1 MKCMK
6 KWKRRL
12 SWIIKRVVIYE
23 NHVGSTS
30 VPSIDDVSMK
40 YRWLTAGSR
49 KDTQTKRWMFP
60 VEVIPCICFAHIHIQ
75 ITFRYTYIL
84 HYYIYNTYLS
94 RHILHIFIFTFLQ
107 IDTHTSIHPSNP
119 IQSNPIQSNPI
130 QSNPI
135 HPCLTFHLSTLRP
148 FFTSGE
154 TPAWHF
160 TGKPWTQAETL
171 RRGSLAPA
179 ECGVWRLFY
188 RKNPCVSRSVE
199 KQ

>member
-1 MKCMK
+1 MLEWPVNHLRKRCFLEEEVNSKGSQTHFCLTSTYKDTGCFFSCRVLYYPVALGSTIAFGWLVMCSTQLHQFWGEFPQLQSSK
-6 KWKRRL
+6 KNCGNWGSCPWSVWKNEKGRL

-75 ITFRYTYIL
+75 ITFRFTYIL

-94 RHILHIFIFTFLQ
+94 RHICIYSYLH
-107 IDTHTSIHPSNP
+107 S
-119 IQSNPIQSNPI
+119 
-130 QSNPI
+130 
-135 HPCLTFHLSTLRP
+135 C
-148 FFTSGE
+148 
-154 TPAWHF
+154 
-160 TGKPWTQAETL
+160 K
-171 RRGSLAPA
+171 
-179 ECGVWRLFY
+179 
-188 RKNPCVSRSVE
+188 
-199 KQ
+199 